1 MDTADTGSGFVDSH
15 TDVTGLTPVRAPG
28 VPDNPVFLT
37 GGSVSA
43 PADHVDGVIQVERAI
58 GVVED
63 TARVALKILVTSSH
77 KDA

>member
-15 TDVTGLTPVRAPG
+15 TDVTGLTPGSVPG

-63 TARVALKILVTSSH
+63 TARVALKILGSSRQH
-77 KDA
+77 D